1 MFAGAEEV
9 DTDYIAGP
17 STEVLNV
24 DDALREI
31 FPCDSDDDV
40 EDVLDNFNWV
50 NSNVTRLSRQWRR
63 MT

>member
-1 MFAGAEEV
+1 MFAGAEALDV
-9 DTDYIAGP
+9 DYIAGP
-17 STEVLNV
+17 STEVVNV

-31 FPCDSDDDV
+31 FLCDSDDDL
-40 EDVLDNFNWV
+40 EDVRENFDWV